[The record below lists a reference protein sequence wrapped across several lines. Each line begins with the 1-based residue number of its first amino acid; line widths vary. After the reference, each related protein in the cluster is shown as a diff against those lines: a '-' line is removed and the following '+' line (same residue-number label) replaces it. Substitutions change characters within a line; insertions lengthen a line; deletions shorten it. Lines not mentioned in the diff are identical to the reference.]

1 MFLAFK
7 MSVCLT
13 GPPLSP
19 LDGWLII
26 DVPVSDEPNTK
37 RVSIRKRR
45 AGHDSGID
53 VMSVRL
59 IRIRVPVAVEDPAA
73 EVSVET
79 LVPPERHGHVL
90 DAAVVDRRRRG
101 RPYRY
106 MYGKCIVGAR
116 PRNFC
121 DAVCRVDVG
130 DGSVVTWCEAPAL
143 LPAGPPTFIPRP
155 GAAEEDE
162 TDGVLLVDC
171 QGADGHAAFVILDA
185 ASFTE
190 VARVVL
196 PYRHCW
202 AYRNAWVQT

>member
-1 MFLAFK
+1 M
-7 MSVCLT
+7 
-13 GPPLSP
+13 
-19 LDGWLII
+19 
-26 DVPVSDEPNTK
+26 DVD
-37 RVSIRKRR
+37 
-45 AGHDSGID
+45 
-53 VMSVRL
+53 
-59 IRIRVPVAVEDPAA
+59 DPTAT
-73 EVSVET
+73 VSVVT

-130 DGSVVTWCEAPAL
+130 DGSVLTWCEAPAL

-155 GAAEEDE
+155 GAADEDE

-171 QGADGHAAFVILDA
+171 QGADGHAVFVILDA

-202 AYRNAWVQT
+202 SYRNTWIQA